1 MWKTFLSPLF
11 AMPVNPWGAT
21 NTTLPRTSL
30 DLLAQSNSYI
40 NQAFMGIFRSKTSA
54 DVHLR
59 PPFSAGT
66 VVGIMSP
73 SCGYGFTL
81 IREGTPLDEELTIR
95 PIAGV
100 DWAVNTAVIYHK
112 QQYSK
117 TVPILIKKFRRQ
129 LRNQANGGGQ
139 LEQSG
144 ELQMPA

>member
-1 MWKTFLSPLF
+1 
-11 AMPVNPWGAT
+11 
-21 NTTLPRTSL
+21 
-30 DLLAQSNSYI
+30 
-40 NQAFMGIFRSKTSA
+40 
-54 DVHLR
+54 
-59 PPFSAGT
+59 
-66 VVGIMSP
+66 MSP